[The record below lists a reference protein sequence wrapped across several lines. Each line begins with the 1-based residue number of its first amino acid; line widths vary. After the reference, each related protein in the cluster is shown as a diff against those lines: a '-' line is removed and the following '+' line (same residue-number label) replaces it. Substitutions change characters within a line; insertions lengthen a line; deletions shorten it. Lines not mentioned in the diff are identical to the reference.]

1 MALRA
6 GMHQTSA
13 ARLLCQSACC
23 RERDPERVSDL
34 AGGLAVLA
42 CPLDDRPQV
51 VSHPQNTPSA
61 LAMRPVAVPPPPPP
75 PPPPLPPAKNSR
87 IAGRFDAATMSPAP
101 SRAYRMI

>member
-61 LAMRPVAVPPPPPP
+61 LAMILGMALPPP

-87 IAGRFDAATMSPAP
+87 IAGRFDAATISPAP
-101 SRAYRMI
+101 SSAY